1 MEWMLILIAL
11 FALKNIGAL
20 IVMAVVF
27 VVALVFF
34 TIGEL
39 IGNEKSNNDDGK
51 SQ

>member
-27 VVALVFF
+27 VISLVFF

-39 IGNEKSNNDDGK
+39 IDNEKSNNDDGEG
-51 SQ
+51 Q

>member
-11 FALKNIGAL
+11 FALKIIGAL
-20 IVMAVVF
+20 IVIAVAF
-27 VVALVFF
+27 VIALVFF

-51 SQ
+51 S

>member
-11 FALKNIGAL
+11 FALKNIGAV
-20 IVMAVVF
+20 IVMAVAF
-27 VVALVFF
+27 VIALVFF

>member
-20 IVMAVVF
+20 IVIAVAF
-27 VVALVFF
+27 VIALVFF
-34 TIGEL
+34 MIWEL
-39 IGNEKSNNDDGK
+39 IDNEKSNNDDGK

>member
-20 IVMAVVF
+20 IVMVVVF
-27 VVALVFF
+27 VIALVFF

-39 IGNEKSNNDDGK
+39 IGNEKSNNYDGK